1 MAVIARDGGLYIYEK
16 KSTKEENGERRGGGL
31 RN

>member
-1 MAVIARDGGLYIYEK
+1 MEVYILYIYEK